1 MADPK
6 SWNPWHGCRRYSEG
20 CKFCYMFVLDRAH
33 HVPESSTEIVRTKMF
48 GKPLEMTRKGWYK
61 IPSGYTLRVNMTS
74 DTFLEEADGWRT
86 EMWSIIRRR
95 PDVIF
100 YILTKRVPRIM
111 ECLPEDWGEGYENV
125 DLNMTCETQRAFDE
139 RWPIFRDIPARHKGI
154 RSTSGRL
161 QGKNLAPMLSE
172 IDITPAL
179 ASGQIENVN
188 LGGEGFGGDRPCHY
202 EWIRRVSD
210 DCTKY
215 RVNFTVNAIGSHFV
229 KDGRTYHIDSQQEQ
243 ARQAYRSGLSRFFGK
258 PMYKLY
264 HPVDGHLQE
273 EGGLMVPRF
282 NIHRCLEC
290 TSVPTCIGRTDCG
303 ACKQVE
309 LVSME
314 RLMEMRKI

>member
-20 CKFCYMFVLDRAH
+20 CKFCYMFVLDKAH

-86 EMWSIIRRR
+86 EMWNIIRRR
-95 PDVIF
+95 PDGRLVLTTVFF

-154 RSTSGRL
+154 
-161 QGKNLAPMLSE
+161 NLAPMLSK
-172 IDITPAL
+172 IDITTAL
-179 ASGQIENVN
+179 VSGQIENVN
-188 LGGEGFGGDRPCHY
+188 LGGDGFGGDRPCHY

-229 KDGRTYHIDSQQEQ
+229 KEGRMYLIDSQQEQ
-243 ARQAYRSGLSRFFGK
+243 GRQAYRSGLSRFFGK
-258 PMYKLY
+258 PKYKLY
-264 HPVDGHLQE
+264 HPVDGHLLE
-273 EGGLMVPRF
+273 EGELMVPRF
-282 NIHRCLEC
+282 NVHRCLEC
-290 TSVPTCIGRTDCG
+290 TSAPTCIGCTNCG
-303 ACKQVE
+303 SCKQVE

-314 RLMEMRKI
+314 RLFEMREQG